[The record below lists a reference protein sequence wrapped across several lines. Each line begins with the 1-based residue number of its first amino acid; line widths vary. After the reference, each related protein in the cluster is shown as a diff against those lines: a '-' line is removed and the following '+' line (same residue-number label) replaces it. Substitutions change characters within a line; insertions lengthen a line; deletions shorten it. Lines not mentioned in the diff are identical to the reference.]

1 MSPPAKRSAVH
12 HLMAEWGYSERSA
25 CQLVGISRSS
35 ARYKPKPNP
44 EEEAFKQ
51 QVRELAQQHP
61 NYGYR
66 RITAIL
72 RREGSN
78 VNYKRVQRVWQQEGL
93 QLPKKKPR
101 KRRCGPKGE
110 VIHKAEYR
118 NHVWSY
124 DFLEEH
130 TVRGKRIRILAVMD
144 EFTRECLAFVA
155 DRSITSDK
163 VVDLLDWLFQ
173 IYGIPQYLR
182 SDNGPELVAHNVQ
195 EWLAQNGCQTLYIS
209 PGSPWE
215 NPYIESFIGK
225 FRKECVDRY
234 LFYSLIET
242 RNIIETWREEYN
254 QYRPHSSLDYLS
266 PTAFAAKHSQPV
278 LSNEEK
284 SMVSAMLR

>member
-1 MSPPAKRSAVH
+1 MSPQAKRGVVQ
-12 HLMAEWGYSERSA
+12 HLMAERDYSERSA

-35 ARYKPKPNP
+35 ARYTPKPKP
-44 EEEAFKQ
+44 EEDAFKQ
-51 QVRELAQQHP
+51 QVRQLAHQHP

-78 VNYKRVQRVWQQEGL
+78 INYKRVQRVWQREGL
-93 QLPKKKPR
+93 QLPRRKPR
-101 KRRCGPKGE
+101 KRRRDPKGE
-110 VIHKAEYR
+110 VVHKAQYR

-144 EFTRECLAFVA
+144 EFTRECLALLV

-163 VVDLLDWLFQ
+163 VIDLLDWLFQ
-173 IYGIPQYLR
+173 IYGTPQHLR
-182 SDNGPELVAHNVQ
+182 SDNGPELVANNVQ
-195 EWLAQNGCQTLYIS
+195 EWLARQGCQTLYIT

-215 NPYIESFIGK
+215 NAYIESFIGK

-234 LFYSLIET
+234 LFYTLEET
-242 RNIIETWREEYN
+242 RSIIETWREEYN
-254 QYRPHSSLDYLS
+254 HFRPHSALDYLS
-266 PTAFAAKHSQPV
+266 PTAFAAKHCQPA
-278 LSNEEK
+278 LSNQEK
-284 SMVSAMLR
+284 PIRV